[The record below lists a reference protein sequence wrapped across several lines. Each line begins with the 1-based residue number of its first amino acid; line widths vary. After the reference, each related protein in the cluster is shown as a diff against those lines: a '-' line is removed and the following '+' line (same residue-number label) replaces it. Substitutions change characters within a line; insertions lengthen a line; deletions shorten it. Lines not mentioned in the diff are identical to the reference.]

1 MKKETVKRSI
11 FISNAL
17 MVLVILL
24 IFLAINLLV
33 VKVYSETIEQE
44 IQASVEQMVG
54 EEGLKDFIMD
64 WTVQRN
70 EFLLLFALDGI
81 VCAIVLVLISQMFT
95 RHLTRRIMEP
105 LEALSEGAERIREND
120 LTKDVMY
127 VGDLEFEQVC
137 RTFNEMQRH
146 ILAEQEKNRKY
157 EKART
162 EMIAGISHDLRT
174 PLTAVRGT
182 IKGLLDGIVTTP
194 ELQGKFLQAAYRRTG
209 DMELLLNQLFDLSK
223 VETGNLPLSLCD
235 LELSEF
241 LQSYVTGKQG
251 LLEADEAMTLDAN
264 GVQAQVQIDPEQ
276 FQRILD
282 NLFENSRKYAERK
295 PLLVKLWMER
305 SPLGVR
311 ICFCDNWV
319 GVPDEKL
326 PHIFEEFYRA
336 DESRGRKEGNGLGL
350 YIVQSLVQAMQGR
363 IWAENEDGLAVW
375 IELPVAGK
383 GGWQDGE

>member
-120 LTKDVMY
+120 LTKDVISP
-127 VGDLEFEQVC
+127 
-137 RTFNEMQRH
+137 RTF
-146 ILAEQEKNRKY
+146 IPTVWEKSFR
-157 EKART
+157 A
-162 EMIAGISHDLRT
+162 
-174 PLTAVRGT
+174 
-182 IKGLLDGIVTTP
+182 
-194 ELQGKFLQAAYRRTG
+194 
-209 DMELLLNQLFDLSK
+209 
-223 VETGNLPLSLCD
+223 
-235 LELSEF
+235 LSER
-241 LQSYVTGKQG
+241 
-251 LLEADEAMTLDAN
+251 N
-264 GVQAQVQIDPEQ
+264 P
-276 FQRILD
+276 
-282 NLFENSRKYAERK
+282 NLSIKK
-295 PLLVKLWMER
+295 VL
-305 SPLGVR
+305 
-311 ICFCDNWV
+311 
-319 GVPDEKL
+319 
-326 PHIFEEFYRA
+326 
-336 DESRGRKEGNGLGL
+336 
-350 YIVQSLVQAMQGR
+350 
-363 IWAENEDGLAVW
+363 
-375 IELPVAGK
+375 
-383 GGWQDGE
+383 

>member
-1 MKKETVKRSI
+1 
-11 FISNAL
+11 
-17 MVLVILL
+17 
-24 IFLAINLLV
+24 
-33 VKVYSETIEQE
+33 
-44 IQASVEQMVG
+44 
-54 EEGLKDFIMD
+54 
-64 WTVQRN
+64 
-70 EFLLLFALDGI
+70 
-81 VCAIVLVLISQMFT
+81 
-95 RHLTRRIMEP
+95 MEP

-182 IKGLLDGIVTTP
+182 IKGLIDGIVTTP

-311 ICFCDNWV
+311 ICFCDNGV